1 METKYAALTFDDGPN
16 TVTTPKVLEVLKKHG
31 VKASFFLVGDNIT
44 EESAKVAAAC
54 FEYGCELC
62 NHSRTHS
69 AMPKQTSP
77 EIREEIRYTDKKIKQ
92 ITGGK
97 DVLFFRPPYIAVCD
111 SMYDDIEHTFICG
124 VGANDWEDSVSAEE
138 RSRRIIEQTENGSI
152 ILLHDME
159 GNDKT
164 VEALD
169 TIIPALISGGYEL
182 VTVSELFYQC
192 SVTAQHGKIYS
203 NVLKD

>member
-16 TVTTPKVLEVLKKHG
+16 TVTTPKVLEILKKYG
-31 VKASFFLVGDNIT
+31 VKASFFLVGDNIN
-44 EESAKVAAAC
+44 EESAKVAESC

-69 AMPKQTSP
+69 AMPEQTSR
-77 EIREEIRYTDKKIKQ
+77 EIIGEIKFTDEKIKQ
-92 ITGGK
+92 INGGK
-97 DVLFFRPPYIAVCD
+97 AVRFFRPPYIAVCD

-124 VGANDWEDSVSAEE
+124 VGANDWDDSVSAEE
-138 RSRRIIEQTENGSI
+138 RSRRITEQTENGTV

-164 VEALD
+164 VQALD
-169 TIIPALISGGYEL
+169 TIIPALKSAGFEL
-182 VTVSELFYQC
+182 VTVSELFC
-192 SVTAQHGKIYS
+192 KCGVTAQHGKLYS

>member
-1 METKYAALTFDDGPN
+1 MLAQSKDG
-16 TVTTPKVLEVLKKHG
+16 G
-31 VKASFFLVGDNIT
+31 
-44 EESAKVAAAC
+44 
-54 FEYGCELC
+54 
-62 NHSRTHS
+62 
-69 AMPKQTSP
+69 
-77 EIREEIRYTDKKIKQ
+77 
-92 ITGGK
+92 
-97 DVLFFRPPYIAVCD
+97 
-111 SMYDDIEHTFICG
+111 
-124 VGANDWEDSVSAEE
+124 
-138 RSRRIIEQTENGSI
+138 I

-192 SVTAQHGKIYS
+192 GVSAQHGKIYS